1 MALGDGIRRNLST
14 VDPAERKMLRDAIL
28 ELHKRYYPGARS
40 DPIPGGVSWWFKQ
53 DEIHQ
58 ATHVHGGP
66 EFLPWH
72 REIVNHFEELIREV
86 NPLLS
91 LHYWDWTED
100 ASFLFTPDFMGN
112 GNGDAGEP
120 WLSAKFY
127 VPGADPYRGPAFDTV
142 HNNPVDP
149 PRELTRAYGG
159 GKFTAAQDDAVTSAG
174 DYRSMWQLLESLHN
188 SAHGFIGGTLSDP
201 HASFRDPIVFLLHSN
216 VDRLVAK
223 WQTDPAHPERLD
235 PTTVYS
241 GMSPGELTQ
250 LAELVEPW
258 STGVGSFHSIRPWAA
273 PENQGF
279 PHDYFHISVVAPPCY
294 DTNQSVFRVD
304 EVQNPLDTVTNR
316 YQVIFNDVP
325 EEESTWRAAV
335 VRVYTCGD
343 TTIRVKPGT
352 EPASPFSVVVGSAV
366 ASHGTH
372 PHAYK
377 DVRIWFQYT
386 AGALGTAPQSV
397 GPINTALQ
405 CVETGQEFPFELKAN
420 SIHRP
425 TVAVQLC
432 LDQSGSM
439 AWAAGTSG
447 ATRLQVLKDAAG
459 LFANL
464 IQKNNGIGIV
474 RFDQDA
480 YPPNDPTYGGL
491 PITKVLNDTFADAAR
506 VNALG
511 AIAAHGAHGETS
523 VGDGLEMARNQLTA
537 LPPGSYDQK
546 AILLLTDGIEN
557 APKSI
562 ADVIGAGLIDN
573 RVYAVGLGDELQVNT
588 AALTSVSGSTGGYL
602 LLSGLLTSSLDDQ
615 FRLRKFFL
623 QILAGVTNTSII
635 RDPIGYINVG
645 TRVRIPFQLTEA
657 DINCRV
663 ILLTDYPVVRLSV
676 ETPDGKIIDVGNA
689 ATFGLTF
696 DTTNNVKTA
705 RFNLPVVDQAKNV
718 RPGTWYVVLEIDKDF
733 YWKLVSGNFERTHE
747 RGTIAALQG
756 KGAQYCVSVH
766 SFSNLRMTCAVSQNG
781 FIPGSSLALRASLR
795 EYDLP
800 VEHRAR
806 VNAELEY
813 PDHTRRV
820 IVLGETGPGVFDA
833 LVNANQAG
841 IYKFRVVA
849 EGGTYRGVPF
859 TREQLLTAAV
869 FHELVSPPL
878 GVPGDGGKE
887 QWCRL
892 LMCLLS
898 EKNVSRT
905 VQEQLKH
912 QGIDLD
918 GIRECVKQFCR
929 KG

>member
-28 ELHKRYYPGARS
+28 ELHKRYYPGTRS

-127 VPGADPYRGPAFDTV
+127 VPGADPYRGPEFDTV

-159 GKFTAAQDDAVTSAG
+159 GKFTTAQDDAVTSAG
-174 DYRSMWQLLESLHN
+174 DYRGMWQLLESLHN
-188 SAHGFIGGTLSDP
+188 SAHGFIGGTLSDA
-201 HASFRDPIVFLLHSN
+201 HVSFRDPIVFLLHSN

-235 PTTVYS
+235 PTTAYS

-250 LAELVEPW
+250 LTELVEPW

-273 PENQGF
+273 PENQGS

-372 PHAYK
+372 PHGYQ

-386 AGALGTAPQSV
+386 GGALGTAPQSV
-397 GPINTALQ
+397 GPINSTLQ

-480 YPPNDPTYGGL
+480 YPPNDATYGGL

-562 ADVIGAGLIDN
+562 ADVIGSGLIDN

-623 QILAGVTNTSII
+623 QILAGVTNTSIV

-645 TRVRIPFQLTEA
+645 TRVRIPFQLSEA

-676 ETPDGKIIDVGNA
+676 ETPDGKAIDVGNA
-689 ATFGLTF
+689 ATFGVTF
-696 DTTNNVKTA
+696 DATNNVKTA
-705 RFNLPVVDQAKNV
+705 RFNLPVVDQGQKV
-718 RPGTWYVVLEIDKDF
+718 RPGTWYAVLEIDKDY
-733 YWKLVSGNFERTHE
+733 YWKLVSGNFERTHDV
-747 RGTIAALQG
+747 GAIAALRG

-766 SFSNLRMTCAVSQNG
+766 SFSNLRMTCGISQNG
-781 FIPGSSLALRASLR
+781 FLPGSSLALRASLT
-795 EYDLP
+795 EYALP
-800 VEHRAR
+800 VQNRAR
-806 VNAELEY
+806 VEADLEY
-813 PDHTRRV
+813 PDHTHGSFALR
-820 IVLGETGPGVFDA
+820 ESAAGVFDA
-833 LVNANQAG
+833 SISANQAG
-841 IYKFRVVA
+841 LYKFRVVA

-869 FHELVSPPL
+869 FHELKSPPGL
-878 GVPGDGGKE
+878 PGGGKE
-887 QWCRL
+887 QWCQL
-892 LMCLLS
+892 LTCLLS
-898 EKNVSRT
+898 EKNLSSEVHER
-905 VQEQLKH
+905 LKH
-912 QGIDLD
+912 QGINLD
-918 GIRECVKQFCR
+918 GIRECVKEFCR
-929 KG
+929 K